1 MCFVGWRK
9 PFLEFIVEKELVPM
23 GGKSCGKFI
32 GGVGFGGS
40 LVGGGLLEMDS
51 GGRRGILGQVRL

>member
-1 MCFVGWRK
+1 
-9 PFLEFIVEKELVPM
+9 LEFIVEKELVPM